1 MSEFASPS
9 TPNHPGPLPPGAA
22 AELLRELRNASVK
35 FCQNEVAPLV
45 ERIKEGLLRQSERA
59 EDPATKTSL
68 LQVYRALQGRES
80 ALAAALL
87 QSLPAELDRA
97 LSSDAPPALIEEFA
111 QTRSQLAI
119 VEEED
124 VQREIQVFHLIR
136 ELEGLCSDTASA
148 LTLRI
153 CHLRNL
159 EIVEVR
165 FNPFRPET
173 FAIGL
178 ISGWETFEGS
188 RALTHRLLEGFQAV
202 EFLPLNALYA
212 GLNKILIARGVMPK
226 ERYIVRKKSPPA
238 GSAGLWV
245 KSEVIGANTLEDDE
259 SGGAQNFNSA
269 RFLQQLA
276 ILSQQLAS
284 ASPAPGAPAAA
295 SLGSAAQPSPALLA
309 AMDALLA
316 QVQAQTLPPPGT
328 EASPASALLGAQQIR
343 ALRDVSQSS
352 GAAEEGGSPDIDRSA
367 IEMVARIFD
376 YIIDDAGIPLQ
387 LKVLIADLQLP
398 VLKAALTD
406 PSFFLEDR
414 HPARRVVDLLAQFG
428 TFWEFLPADEVAET
442 VRKDVTRLR
451 EASRRGQDHF
461 AEVAQ
466 SLESFLAQLEARY
479 EARLQ
484 NSLAN
489 VTAQEQRAEAMPE
502 VDRAL
507 DQWFGSGPIEDPLA
521 HFLRGPWRN
530 VLCDY
535 VISRPEEPEACAAAF
550 ADTSLLIWS
559 ILPKTNATEREHL
572 LRQLPGLLA
581 SLNRGLDRIGADP
594 ASREPFLKFLME
606 RHAQAIRPGVA
617 AGPPRI
623 IPVPQIEAVDG
634 EQPVATVTRW
644 NTLQLAL
651 GDWFI
656 LDQQSRP
663 QSRFRL
669 SWISPKRTRFVFTAR
684 ESSEALS
691 LNDEEVEERLRS
703 GSLRLVD
710 SAPIVQRAISA
721 SFDARE

>member
-35 FCQNEVAPLV
+35 FCQNEVAALV
-45 ERIKEGLLRQSERA
+45 ERIKEGLMRQSERA

-68 LQVYRALQGRES
+68 LQVYRLLQGRES
-80 ALAAALL
+80 TLAAALL

-97 LSSDAPPALIEEFA
+97 LASDAPPALIEEFA

-245 KSEVIGANTLEDDE
+245 KSDVIGANTLEDDE

-276 ILSQQLAS
+276 ILSQQLAG

-316 QVQAQTLPPPGT
+316 QVQAQTLPPPGA

-352 GAAEEGGSPDIDRSA
+352 GAADEGGSPDIDRSA

-535 VISRPEEPEACAAAF
+535 VISRPDEPEACAAAF

-617 AGPPRI
+617 AGTPRI